1 MTEKRKRTGAK
12 RPARGAKARV
22 VRMSVAE
29 ARRKPDRTDYARLDA
44 MTDADI
50 ARQIAKNPDTIGFT
64 DEMLK
69 QAEVVFPPA
78 KQLLSLRVDQDV
90 VAWFRSLGDGYQT
103 RMNAVLRSY
112 MKHGP
117 PRRVV
122 AEPKPTRKR

>member
-12 RPARGAKARV
+12 RPTRTATVRV
-22 VRMSVAE
+22 VRMTLGE

-50 ARQIAKNPDTIGFT
+50 ARQIAKNPDTVEFT
-64 DEMLK
+64 GEMLK

>member
-12 RPARGAKARV
+12 RPARGAKVRV
-22 VRMSVAE
+22 VRMSLAE
-29 ARRKPDRTDYARLDA
+29 ARRKPHRTDYARLDA

-50 ARQIAKNPDTIGFT
+50 ARQITKNPDTVEFT

-69 QAEVVFPPA
+69 QAEVILPPA
-78 KQLLSLRVDQDV
+78 KQLLSLRVDRDV